1 MNSKNN
7 GIETEEQMTQTE
19 IEEQITILE
28 KESGLKWSRD
38 QKAWY
43 AIGIKLGKKAK
54 KDKKIQ
60 SYIRLKVH
68 NIMHSDPIKDLEN
81 LMLYMAEHEI
91 NSDLLFNPIFIEDER
106 EREKECFKARGYI
119 LTAYQKGKNLEKK
132 K

>member
-43 AIGIKLGKKAK
+43 AMGIKLGKKAK

-91 NSDLLFNPIFIEDER
+91 NSDLLLIQFLLKM
-106 EREKECFKARGYI
+106 KE
-119 LTAYQKGKNLEKK
+119 
-132 K
+132 